1 MHLILGISCQG
12 KIMIGIVFV
21 SVVGHRKLTS
31 CFVTQLALITAAVFP
46 LITVVFS
53 VIWFT
58 VLGHVFTR
66 GIVQPV
72 WDNNPKT
79 KHMLL
84 EQCIRP
90 CKKIWKLL
98 CTHNYARFNGYFNPL
113 IFFLGRKSFVYIVK
127 VSTFNLAVPIP
138 GLLVLPNFYYSS
150 LSPFFL
156 TSTIIKITW
165 TYSEN

>member
-1 MHLILGISCQG
+1 
-12 KIMIGIVFV
+12 MIGIVFV

-90 CKKIWKLL
+90 CKKMWKLL

-127 VSTFNLAVPIP
+127 WLHLISLFLYPACKQ
-138 GLLVLPNFYYSS
+138 LVLPNFYFSS
-150 LSPFFL
+150 HSPFFL
-156 TSTIIKITW
+156 TPTIIMITW
-165 TYSEN
+165 TNTET